1 MLKNCSQCGCEMGIM
16 LRNVVYRNRVK
27 IQNVPVHVC
36 HNEDCEYSQV
46 VDTVK
51 KELKRLM
58 EDLGPRPSRQE
69 VDFNEVSEFSNI
81 LVMVADKYEDVD
93 VDVRYVIEE
102 RINELLDIFLLAQS
116 LGDQEWIAD
125 TRRRLTQIIT

>member
-1 MLKNCSQCGCEMGIM
+1 MQKTCSHCGCEMSIM

-36 HNEDCEYSQV
+36 LNDECAHSQV
-46 VDTVK
+46 VETVK
-51 KELKRLM
+51 EELKQLM

-69 VDFNEVSEFSNI
+69 IDFDSVSEFSNI
-81 LVMVADKYEDVD
+81 LVMVADKYEDID
-93 VDVRYVIEE
+93 VKYAIEE

-116 LGDQEWIAD
+116 LGDQNWMND
-125 TRRRLTQIIT
+125 TRRRLTQVIL